1 MLILP
6 IGVLAVLFVM
16 SSVPGGSRPAGGKC
30 DTLLPV
36 SAVSGE
42 EGHRATGGVGERAGI
57 AVRLPSGGI
66 LVS

>member
-16 SSVPGGSRPAGGKC
+16 SSVPGGSRPAGGRC

-36 SAVSGE
+36 SRHG
-42 EGHRATGGVGERAGI
+42 RTGGVGEGAGI